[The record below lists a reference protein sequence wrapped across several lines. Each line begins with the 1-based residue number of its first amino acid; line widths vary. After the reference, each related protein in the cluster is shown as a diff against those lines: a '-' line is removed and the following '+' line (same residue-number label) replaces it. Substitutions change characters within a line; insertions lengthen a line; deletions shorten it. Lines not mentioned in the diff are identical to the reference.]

1 MTSKALAAAAA
12 ALAMLL
18 GGLLSGCAAGQ
29 GTVAGAV
36 ETLYAS
42 ASLSDA
48 EAYTRQARDAAI
60 LEWGAEEQVIEPFSA
75 TALQSDYAA
84 VADGADEPRHGA
96 QTLSFW
102 NYYTEFVDT
111 VTQHLRD
118 GIRRQLT
125 EADARAYYDAHPED
139 FAVQDSMTV
148 RITEWEGTRAVG
160 ASELD
165 IDADTVRMLQE
176 ADDLAISA
184 ALALRAG
191 EQVTVD
197 RGDGR
202 QALIECLTRESGGTY
217 PFDDV
222 MQAAAVRAASDIF
235 ESELRRRIAAA
246 HP

>member
-1 MTSKALAAAAA
+1 
-12 ALAMLL
+12 MLL
-18 GGLLSGCAAGQ
+18 GGLLSGCATGQ
-29 GTVAGAV
+29 GTVADAV

-42 ASLSDA
+42 ASVSDA
-48 EAYTRQARDAAI
+48 EAATRQARDAAI
-60 LEWGAEEQVIEPFSA
+60 LEWGAEEQIIALFSA
-75 TALQSDYAA
+75 TALQSAYDADAA
-84 VADGADEPRHGA
+84 EGPRYGA

-111 VTQHLRD
+111 VAQQLRD
-118 GIRRQLT
+118 GLRQELT
-125 EADARAYYDAHPED
+125 EADARAYYDAHPAD
-139 FAVQDSMTV
+139 FARQDTMTV
-148 RITEWEGTRAVG
+148 RITEWEGRRAVG
-160 ASELD
+160 VRD
-165 IDADTVRMLQE
+165 VDVDAETVRMLQE

-184 ALALRAG
+184 ALTLRAG

-202 QALIECLTRESGGTY
+202 QALVECVTRESGGTY

-235 ESELRRRIAAA
+235 ESELRRRVAAA

>member
-1 MTSKALAAAAA
+1 MTSKTLAAAAA
-12 ALAMLL
+12 ALVVFL

-29 GTVAGAV
+29 GTVADAV

-42 ASLSDA
+42 ASVSDV
-48 EAYTRQARDAAI
+48 EAATRQARDAAI
-60 LEWGAEEQVIEPFSA
+60 LEWGAEEQVIAPFSA
-75 TALQSDYAA
+75 PALQSAYDADAA
-84 VADGADEPRHGA
+84 EGARYGA

-111 VTQHLRD
+111 VAQQLRD
-118 GIRRQLT
+118 GLRQELT
-125 EADARAYYDAHPED
+125 EADARAYYDAHPAD
-139 FAVQDSMTV
+139 FARQDTMTV

-176 ADDLAISA
+176 AHDLAISA